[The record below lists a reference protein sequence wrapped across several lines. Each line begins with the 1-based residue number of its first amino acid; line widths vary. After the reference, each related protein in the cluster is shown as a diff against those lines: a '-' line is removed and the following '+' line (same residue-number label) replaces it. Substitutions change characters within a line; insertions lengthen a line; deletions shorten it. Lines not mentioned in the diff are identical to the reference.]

1 MLSHHVYITSYGS
14 NRTNAVAYKVE
25 IENNKEDKRGQ
36 RRHAGSYQ
44 RQPSS
49 TTALSATIN

>member
-1 MLSHHVYITSYGS
+1 MFIVTSYGS
-14 NRTNAVAYKVE
+14 NRKLIQWLKLETTVH
-25 IENNKEDKRGQ
+25 NKEDKVDKDGVESPRG
-36 RRHAGSYQ
+36 Q